1 MTTTTPSPA
10 RVGLPHPGELSR
22 SQKLMVFVL
31 SMTTFGL
38 ANIITEVL
46 PSIQLGPIELSIS
59 YLAFVPVVMVS
70 LFHPLWAALGAPLG
84 EIIFVDLL
92 MGNFSGIGELEGYIQ
107 LALGLYIGGSL
118 VRDPLR
124 KWQVA
129 LAAFVAVFI
138 DKVLG
143 GITDIVKVLIGVAD
157 AEFVEGLPESI
168 LVLEAVEQS
177 VDIVISGI
185 LFGAIPAMLLA
196 PRLHGRIEPLLG
208 MAPRT
213 PEVPVA
219 QRARI
224 SAPFVILA
232 LVLGLVSVVAAI
244 LDELDL
250 NGIVLEGEFVENYGP
265 QVLWISVGV
274 ALTILV
280 IAILVARSRAT
291 SSIAASSSDID
302 DRLAAAAQAP
312 ATVTTEPATAE
323 SSAVESASPVSTDS
337 TDK

>member
-1 MTTTTPSPA
+1 MTSTSAPA
-10 RVGLPHPGELSR
+10 RRGLPHPGELSS

-46 PSIQLGPIELSIS
+46 PSIQVGPIELSIS

-70 LFHPLWAALGAPLG
+70 LFHPLYAALGAPLG

-168 LVLEAVEQS
+168 IVLEAVEQS
-177 VDIVISGI
+177 VGIVISGI

-196 PRLHGRIEPLLG
+196 PRLHGKIEPLLG

-213 PEVPVA
+213 PDVPVA
-219 QRARI
+219 RRARM
-224 SAPFVILA
+224 SAPFVILG
-232 LVLGLVSVVAAI
+232 LVLALVSVVAAI

-250 NGIVLEGEFVENYGP
+250 NGIVLEGEFVEVYGP
-265 QVLWISVGV
+265 QILWISVGV

-280 IAILVARSRAT
+280 IAILVGRARARTALE
-291 SSIAASSSDID
+291 AKG
-302 DRLAAAAQAP
+302 AAADAARAAAP
-312 ATVTTEPATAE
+312 AATDTTPDA
-323 SSAVESASPVSTDS
+323 
-337 TDK
+337 

>member
-1 MTTTTPSPA
+1 MTATIAPA
-10 RVGLPHPGELSR
+10 RRGLPHPGELSS

-46 PSIQLGPIELSIS
+46 PSIQVGPVELSIS

-70 LFHPLWAALGAPLG
+70 LFHPLYAALGAPLG

-118 VRDPLR
+118 VRNPLR

-129 LAAFVAVFI
+129 LAAVVAVSI
-138 DKVLG
+138 DKILG
-143 GITDIVKVLIGVAD
+143 GITDIVKVMVGVAD

-168 LVLEAVEQS
+168 LVLEAVEQA
-177 VDIVISGI
+177 VTIVISGI
-185 LFGAIPAMLLA
+185 IFGAIPAMILA
-196 PRLHGRIEPLLG
+196 PRLYGKIEPLLG

-213 PEVPVA
+213 PGVEVA
-219 QRARI
+219 RRARL

-232 LVLGLVSVVAAI
+232 LVLTLVSLVAAL

-250 NGIVLEGEFVENYGP
+250 TGIRLEGEFVDNYGP
-265 QVLWISVGV
+265 QVLLVSVVV
-274 ALTILV
+274 AAVLLAV
-280 IAILVARSRAT
+280 AITLGRRRAK
-291 SSIAASSSDID
+291 AALDAK
-302 DRLAAAAQAP
+302 AAAADD
-312 ATVTTEPATAE
+312 T
-323 SSAVESASPVSTDS
+323 
-337 TDK
+337 K

>member
-1 MTTTTPSPA
+1 MTSTSAPE
-10 RVGLPHPGELSR
+10 RRGLPHPGELSS

-46 PSIQLGPIELSIS
+46 PSIQLGPVELSIS

-70 LFHPLWAALGAPLG
+70 LFHPLYAALGAPLG

-143 GITDIVKVLIGVAD
+143 GITDVVKVLIGVED

-177 VDIVISGI
+177 VDIFISGI
-185 LFGAIPAMLLA
+185 LFGAIPAMLLV
-196 PRLHGRIEPLLG
+196 PRLYGKIEPLLG

-213 PEVPVA
+213 PDVPVA
-219 QRARI
+219 SRARF

-232 LVLGLVSVVAAI
+232 LVLALVSVVAAI
-244 LDELDL
+244 LDEVDL
-250 NGIVLEGEFVENYGP
+250 NLFVLEGEFIEVYGP
-265 QVLWISVGV
+265 QILWISVGV
-274 ALTILV
+274 ALTMLI
-280 IAILVARSRAT
+280 IAIAVGRNRAKKALAEKGAAADAR
-291 SSIAASSSDID
+291 
-302 DRLAAAAQAP
+302 AAAA
-312 ATVTTEPATAE
+312 ATAE
-323 SSAVESASPVSTDS
+323 SSTEPSTDD
-337 TDK
+337 TTTP

>member
-1 MTTTTPSPA
+1 MTETAAPE
-10 RVGLPHPGELSR
+10 RRGLPHPGELSS

-46 PSIQLGPIELSIS
+46 PSIQLGPVELSIS

-92 MGNFSGIGELEGYIQ
+92 MGNFSGVGELEGYIQ
-107 LALGLYIGGSL
+107 LALGLYIAGSL

-129 LAAFVAVFI
+129 MAAVVAVGLDKGI
-138 DKVLG
+138 GGIVDIAKVL
-143 GITDIVKVLIGVAD
+143 VGVED

-168 LVLEAVEQS
+168 LLLEAIAFS
-177 VDIVISGI
+177 TDFIISGI
-185 LFGAIPAMLLA
+185 IFGAIPAMILA
-196 PRLHGRIEPLLG
+196 PRLHGKIEPLLG

-213 PEVPVA
+213 PDVPVA
-219 QRARI
+219 QRARF

-232 LVLGLVSVVAAI
+232 VVLSLVAAVAAFM
-244 LDELDL
+244 DELDL
-250 NGIVLEGEFVENYGP
+250 NGIVLEGEFIEVYGP
-265 QVLWISVGV
+265 QILWVSVGA
-274 ALTILV
+274 ALTVLI
-280 IAILVARSRAT
+280 IAIVVGRNRAKKALEEKGAAADARA
-291 SSIAASSSDID
+291 AASAQHKVDTSAAPSND
-302 DRLAAAAQAP
+302 D
-312 ATVTTEPATAE
+312 TTTP
-323 SSAVESASPVSTDS
+323 
-337 TDK
+337 